1 MQIKPNEISSVEES
15 GMLNGSPCKLIRT
28 KGGFWIMVGR
38 KKKNSSEEAL
48 AAGSHPAIVKYNM
61 EKQFSDFQPSL
72 MKSEGF
78 VEPIVEKHSHFLSE
92 DLRKSGHDIFSI
104 QTGPLVEFQITKQNA
119 HVAIVNGNLDEDHLL
134 IQTLNM
140 PKEFSKAMAGAT
152 VEKAISCKVGLKLK
166 K

>member
-1 MQIKPNEISSVEES
+1 MQIKPEEISSVEES
-15 GMLNGSPCKLIRT
+15 GMLNGSPCKLVRT
-28 KGGFWIMVGR
+28 KGGFWIMIGR

-104 QTGPLVEFQITKQNA
+104 QNGQSVEFQITKHNA
-119 HVAIVNGNLDEDHLL
+119 SIASINGNLDKDHLL
-134 IQTLNM
+134 LEILSM

-152 VEKAISCKVGLKLK
+152 VEKAVSCSVGLKLK